1 VARRPGVPSLLRAMN
16 DRSALELLLDQGP
29 LTRATLGKLTG
40 LSKVTASQ
48 LLARLEERGLV
59 EVVGA
64 RSAGRGPS
72 AELYAV
78 VPGCAHAVGV
88 DVGPDRV
95 GAAVADVTG
104 RVVAKV
110 DLEAADDVA
119 ALDVV
124 RAVVSAA
131 VDRAGISTSR
141 VSQLVIG
148 TPGLVDPAT
157 GDVDFSWDLPRWRA
171 GLRDTLRRDLGCGV
185 TIENDVNL
193 AAMAERAEGAARGVD
208 DVLLLWVSRGVGLAV
223 VLGGRLHRGATGAAG
238 EIGYL
243 PVPGVPLP
251 SSVERPFK
259 GAFQRLV
266 GAEAVLELA
275 VEHGVARTGSRSAA
289 GAVETALDA
298 GPRGAPFLDELAR
311 RLALGVA
318 GACAV
323 VDPALVVLAGE
334 VGASGGERLC
344 GLVSSAVGHIAPV
357 HPRVV
362 PTAVAEAPVLR
373 GALLSAVDLAREAL
387 FASTGDT

>member
-1 VARRPGVPSLLRAMN
+1 MARQPGVPSLLRAMN

-48 LLARLEERGLV
+48 LLGRLQERGLV

-78 VPGCAHAVGV
+78 VPDCAHALGV

-104 RVVAKV
+104 RVVAQA

-124 RAVVSAA
+124 RAAVSA
-131 VDRAGISTSR
+131 VVERAGISKSR

-148 TPGLVDPAT
+148 TPGLVDPVT
-157 GDVDFSWDLPRWRA
+157 GDVDFSWDLPRWHA

-193 AAMAERAEGAARGVD
+193 AVVAERAEGAARGID

-266 GAEAVLELA
+266 GAEAVRGLA
-275 VEHGVARTGSRSAA
+275 DEHGFPHPGARSAA
-289 GAVETALDA
+289 AAIRWALDA
-298 GPRGAPFLDELAR
+298 GPTAAPFLDELAR

-323 VDPALVVLAGE
+323 VDPALVVLAGD
-334 VGASGGERLC
+334 VGSSGGERLC
-344 GLVSSAVGHIAPV
+344 ALVSSAVGHIAPV
-357 HPRVV
+357 HPHVV
-362 PTAVAEAPVLR
+362 PTAVTEAPVLR
-373 GALLSAVDLAREAL
+373 GALLTAVDHAREAL